1 MRWHN
6 GWVREV
12 HGDGSSHPAAWI
24 SCPPAAIP
32 PAGRYLLAADEGA
45 ILPVPLF
52 TSQVLDD
59 GFLAAPPIP
68 TTWAPGTS
76 LRLRGPLGH
85 GFSIPEGI
93 RRLALVAF
101 GDTSARLS
109 PLIYIAVR
117 RDISVALFTNA
128 RVFSLPAAVEINVLA
143 AISEA
148 LSWADYLMAD
158 VPFEVLPGLRAALG
172 VDHSAGLPCRGQ
184 ALVVA
189 PMPCGGMADCGVC
202 AFTSRRGWKYLC
214 KDGPVVDLSEL
225 IGS

>member
-1 MRWHN
+1 MVSWR
-6 GWVREV
+6 R
-12 HGDGSSHPAAWI
+12 HPYL
-24 SCPPAAIP
+24 PPGLRVLRSAC
-32 PAGRYLLAADEGA
+32 ADRSA
-45 ILPVPLF
+45 R
-52 TSQVLDD
+52 
-59 GFLAAPPIP
+59 FL
-68 TTWAPGTS
+68 
-76 LRLRGPLGH
+76 H
-85 GFSIPEGI
+85 PEGI

-117 RDISVALFTNA
+117 RDISVALFTDA
-128 RVFSLPAAVEINVLA
+128 PVAPLPAAVEINLLA
-143 AISEA
+143 AVSEA

-158 VPFEVLPGLRAALG
+158 VPFEALPGLRAALG
-172 VDHSAGLPCRGQ
+172 VDIRQDCLCRGQ